1 MIKELTTKFQAVY
14 GSSWNFTGEQI
25 KILNNID
32 SSFTVLD
39 CIAGAGKTTILV
51 ALALWMLHQKRSEYG
66 GCLHYMTETQEMV
79 NEFIARVRHVHQSS
93 EGITA
98 IGYDR
103 VTGDDRLAS
112 HLRERLDEKSFPLDV
127 AVKEIENA
135 LDFLW
140 EEGPAI
146 HDEQKWEGQG

>member
-1 MIKELTTKFQAVY
+1 MIIDLTKKFRDVY
-14 GSSWNFTGEQI
+14 GSFWNFTDQQYD
-25 KILNNID
+25 ILQNID

-51 ALALWMLHQKRSEYG
+51 ALALWMLHQKHSGSG

-79 NEFIARVRHVHQSS
+79 NEFIARVRHIHQSS
-93 EGITA
+93 EGIAA

-112 HLRERLDEKSFPLDV
+112 YLRGRLDEKAFPLDV
-127 AVKEIENA
+127 AVSEI
-135 LDFLW
+135 
-140 EEGPAI
+140 
-146 HDEQKWEGQG
+146 